1 MTSDNRTAVNEF
13 SSLLSD
19 ASALFPIFLKLE
31 GRRVLAV
38 GAGKLAEPKIESLLA
53 AGASVLVVAPKASN
67 NVQLW
72 AKNKKLVWEERT
84 FEFTDLEGVCLVVCA
99 TSSPVIN
106 QAVFEES
113 RLRGLWCSVVD
124 EGELSDYLFPT
135 VLQRGALQIAISTAG
150 NSLALEQ
157 RLRDELERQYGP
169 EYESWLEW
177 LGKARASLFAD
188 PLSPRRRQT
197 LLRKLASQRGLE
209 EFLKRR
215 GMTVAEEN
223 R

>member
-1 MTSDNRTAVNEF
+1 MTSNNRTAVNEF

-31 GRRVLAV
+31 GRRVLMV
-38 GAGKLAEPKIESLLA
+38 GAGKLAEPKIEALLSA
-53 AGASVLVVAPKASN
+53 RASVLVVAPKAST
-67 NVQLW
+67 NVQGW
-72 AKNKKLVWEERT
+72 AKDNKLVWEERT

-99 TSSPVIN
+99 TSSAAIN

-113 RLRGLWCSVVD
+113 RLRGLLCSVVD
-124 EGELSDYLFPT
+124 ERELSDYLFPT

-150 NSLALEQ
+150 NSPALEQ
-157 RLRDELERQYGP
+157 RLHEELERQYGP
-169 EYESWLEW
+169 EYASWLEW

-188 PLSPRRRQT
+188 PLSPRRRRT

-209 EFLKRR
+209 DFLKRQ

>member
-38 GAGKLAEPKIESLLA
+38 GAGKLAEPKIEALLS

-67 NVQLW
+67 NVQRW
-72 AKNKKLVWEERT
+72 AKDKKLVWEERT

-99 TSSPVIN
+99 TSSAAIN

-113 RLRGLWCSVVD
+113 RLRGLLCSVVD
-124 EGELSDYLFPT
+124 ERELSDYLFPT

-150 NSLALEQ
+150 NSPALEQ
-157 RLRDELERQYGP
+157 RLLEELEGQYGP
-169 EYESWLEW
+169 EYASWLEW

-188 PLSPRRRQT
+188 PLSPRRRRT

-209 EFLKRR
+209 DFLKRR